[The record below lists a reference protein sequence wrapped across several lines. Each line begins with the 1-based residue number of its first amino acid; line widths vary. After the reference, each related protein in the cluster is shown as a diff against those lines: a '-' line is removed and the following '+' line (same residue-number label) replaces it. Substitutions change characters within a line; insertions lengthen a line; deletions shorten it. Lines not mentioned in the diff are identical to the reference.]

1 MHKGFL
7 SSAAIAASL
16 LLFPAI
22 SRAADEC
29 KSDAD
34 CKQGTICVLVLNP
47 HVCKPPQAPGS
58 ACVRDAGCASKKCDI
73 AAGKTAGV
81 CK

>member
-1 MHKGFL
+1 MRDGLFL
-7 SSAAIAASL
+7 SAVMAASL
-16 LLFPAI
+16 LLCTQ
-22 SRAADEC
+22 SSYAASEC
-29 KSDAD
+29 NGDSD
-34 CKQGTICVLVLNP
+34 CKEGTICVLALKP

-73 AAGKTAGV
+73 PTGKSLGV

>member
-1 MHKGFL
+1 MRKGFL
-7 SSAAIAASL
+7 LVAAVAASL
-16 LLFPAI
+16 LLHTPV
-22 SRAADEC
+22 SYAADEC

-58 ACVRDAGCASKKCDI
+58 ACVRDAGCASKKCDVP
-73 AAGKTAGV
+73 AGKSVGA

>member
-1 MHKGFL
+1 MRMGFL
-7 SSAAIAASL
+7 PFAAIAASL
-16 LLFPAI
+16 LLLTPV
-22 SRAADEC
+22 SYAADEC

-34 CKQGTICVLVLNP
+34 CKQETICVLAVNL

-73 AAGKTAGV
+73 PAGKSVGA